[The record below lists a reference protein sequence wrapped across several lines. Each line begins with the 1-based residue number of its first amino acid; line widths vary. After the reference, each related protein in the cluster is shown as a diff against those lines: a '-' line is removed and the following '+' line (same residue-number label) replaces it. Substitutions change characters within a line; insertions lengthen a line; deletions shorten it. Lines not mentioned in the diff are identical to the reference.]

1 MDLPSKKKAYSQKYR
16 PEWENMDEF
25 KGNQEI
31 PFKVVPKDHSY
42 RHCDESEG
50 ALTLFIAEHCS
61 ILSVDHLGELCK
73 MCFKDSKATQELK
86 LHRTKCTEIMKNV
99 LMPHFRKELLDD
111 IGNQKFSIIM
121 DKSADVSV
129 SKHLGLV
136 IRYYSAPQE
145 NIKQNNAL
153 QTTSED
159 LSTLLHLNV
168 NLSKIEKKPFVA
180 EKILKLNFEEEDT
193 KGILMFIKDYVGV
206 EDIGNFLTK
215 NPLILFETVE
225 DLKIRV
231 NYLESKKFK
240 NESIRRIIT
249 QNPFW
254 LMFSTIRIDKRLG
267 YYQEKFKLCGSEVR
281 HLATKQPNL
290 ITYNLHH
297 IQTNSFVI
305 KEEMGFNDNEVK
317 QLILK
322 KPKLW
327 MISQNS
333 LLERF
338 NYVHNI
344 MKIPHEKV
352 LHYPNILLCRN
363 FKVKQRHIFLEK
375 LGRAQY
381 DTTKENY
388 VPLSA
393 LVEDTD
399 QDFCKRYAKCL
410 VDDFNTFLKT
420 M

>member
-1 MDLPSKKKAYSQKYR
+1 MRCILKR
-16 PEWENMDEF
+16 
-25 KGNQEI
+25 
-31 PFKVVPKDHSY
+31 
-42 RHCDESEG
+42 
-50 ALTLFIAEHCS
+50 
-61 ILSVDHLGELCK
+61 LSVINALNNARRFHNSGYNFDLTNHDL
-73 MCFKDSKATQELK
+73 
-86 LHRTKCTEIMKNV
+86 NV
-99 LMPHFRKELLDD
+99 
-111 IGNQKFSIIM
+111 Q
-121 DKSADVSV
+121 
-129 SKHLGLV
+129 
-136 IRYYSAPQE
+136 Q
-145 NIKQNNAL
+145 KQNNAL

-159 LSTLLHLNV
+159 LSVITSYFPKSFNLAAYVNSSDTLQTLLHLNV

>member
-1 MDLPSKKKAYSQKYR
+1 MR
-16 PEWENMDEF
+16 
-25 KGNQEI
+25 
-31 PFKVVPKDHSY
+31 
-42 RHCDESEG
+42 C
-50 ALTLFIAEHCS
+50 TL
-61 ILSVDHLGELCK
+61 
-73 MCFKDSKATQELK
+73 LK
-86 LHRTKCTEIMKNV
+86 R
-99 LMPHFRKELLDD
+99 F
-111 IGNQKFSIIM
+111 
-121 DKSADVSV
+121 SV
-129 SKHLGLV
+129 SKA
-136 IRYYSAPQE
+136 INNARRYHSPDYNFDLTNHNLSVQQE
-145 NIKQNNAL
+145 QKNAL
-153 QTTSED
+153 QRTSED
-159 LSTLLHLNV
+159 LSIITSYFPKSFNFAAYVNSSNTLQTLLHLNV

-180 EKILKLNFEEEDT
+180 EKILKLNFEEENT
-193 KGILMFIKDYVGV
+193 KEILLFIKDYVGV
-206 EDIGNFLTK
+206 EYIGHFLTK
-215 NPLILFETVE
+215 NPLILFETAE

-231 NYLESKKFK
+231 NYLESKKFQ
-240 NESIRRIIT
+240 NESIRKIIT

-281 HLATKQPNL
+281 YLATKQPNL

-317 QLILK
+317 ELILK
-322 KPKLW
+322 IPKVW
-327 MISQNS
+327 MINQHS

-338 NYVHNI
+338 NYVHNV

-381 DTTKENY
+381 DATKENY

-393 LVEDTD
+393 LIEGTD
-399 QDFCKRYAKCL
+399 QDFCRTYAKCL